1 MDINHHLN
9 MFFVFYWHL
18 LRVAIQIAD
27 RFDRFSVDLY
37 VEEYQPSGI
46 TRKRS
51 SSGQTD
57 CGAIA
62 E

>member
-1 MDINHHLN
+1 
-9 MFFVFYWHL
+9 MFIVFLLYCHL
-18 LRVAIQIAD
+18 LRVAIQAAD
-27 RFDRFSVDLY
+27 RSDRFSVDLY

-46 TRKRS
+46 TRKQS